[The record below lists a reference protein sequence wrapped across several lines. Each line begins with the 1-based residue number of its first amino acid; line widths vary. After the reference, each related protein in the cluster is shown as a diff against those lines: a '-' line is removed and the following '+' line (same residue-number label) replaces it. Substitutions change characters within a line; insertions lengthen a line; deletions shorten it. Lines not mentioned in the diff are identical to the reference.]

1 MVALLQKSTVYL
13 ALVVSRSL
21 RELMSVS
28 LLALNVIDRVLIVLD
43 IDITDLVPDAIKKLL
58 QIVTIYYKRLFFN
71 PRQRV

>member
-21 RELMSVS
+21 RELMNVS
-28 LLALNVIDRVLIVLD
+28 LLALNIIDRVLLVLD
-43 IDITDLVPDAIKKLL
+43 IDITDLVPDPIKKLL
-58 QIVTIYYKRLFFN
+58 QIVTIYYKRFFFN

>member
-21 RELMSVS
+21 RELMSVG

-43 IDITDLVPDAIKKLL
+43 IDITDLVPDPIKKLL
-58 QIVTIYYKRLFFN
+58 QIVTIYYKRFFIN
-71 PRQRV
+71 PRQRL

>member
-21 RELMSVS
+21 RELMSVG

>member
-28 LLALNVIDRVLIVLD
+28 LLALNVIDRVLLVLD

-71 PRQRV
+71 PRQRL